1 MTLEERV
8 HELLLKQAE
17 QDKLKAEIDQMKAD
31 LLAEMT
37 TAGLTKV
44 VTPEA
49 TATMT
54 TKETIKYT
62 DEPAIIKYLLD
73 NGYNSYVETKVKTTA
88 LNKVLKTQTNLTE
101 SLNPLFTTAVSTELR
116 IKKATVE

>member
-17 QDKLKAEIDQMKAD
+17 QEKLKAEVDQMKAD

-37 TAGLTKV
+37 AAGLTKV

-49 TATMT
+49 TATMAN
-54 TKETIKYT
+54 KETIKYT
-62 DEPAIIKYLLD
+62 DESAIIKYLLD

-116 IKKATVE
+116 IKKVIAE

>member
-54 TKETIKYT
+54 NKETIKYT